1 MARRPAG
8 LTANR
13 EDILLAAAD
22 VLQRRG
28 YAATTMKEIAAAANL
43 TAGTLYHYF
52 ANKDALVL
60 AVLEMGLEAGIAR
73 VEPIACDASRP
84 ALERLRDMMAA
95 HILGLTEQPAI
106 GAAMVFEIRAL
117 LYASDDGEAEDDADV
132 QEFLVRRQEFF
143 GRRDDFER
151 LFRQV
156 VQQAIADGSLRPIDA
171 GLYVKTLLG
180 AQNWVGVWYR
190 PEGRL
195 TGSEIAAR
203 MVDML
208 IEGVRP

>member
-1 MARRPAG
+1 LARRPAG

-73 VEPIACDASRP
+73 VEPIAGDASRP

-195 TGSEIAAR
+195 TGGEIAAR
-203 MVDML
+203 MVDLL